1 MEYKRSDILPLIDSF
16 YQEDLTLESYEVQS
30 ILAIKCLTSLRFDL
44 AFKLLYLE
52 MRDKNAQ
59 FSKRIY
65 QEHIRAFSLG
75 KFAEPGNAEKNSIK
89 KYLTEFNNIF
99 KDIEYNGFDS
109 KKSLVPMSNAG
120 TILNGSHRVASAI
133 ILKERVKNIM
143 LNRTCP
149 VYDYDFFYK
158 RNVPESTLDAVATK
172 FIEYAENTYIAFIWP
187 TAQGREKDLKGIIP
201 NILYRKN
208 IHLNFNG
215 AHNLLSQIYYG
226 EHWLGSEKN
235 DFKGSKAKL
244 LQCFKNLNP
253 VRVIAF
259 QASSLEDVSRIKD
272 EVRAIF
278 NVGKHS
284 IHITDTK
291 EESVR
296 LARVVF
302 NKNSIAFLNNA
313 RPNKYASTHKQ
324 IDKFKSFLVKNGIN
338 NSDTV
343 LGEGIVLSAYGLR
356 ESSDIYYLLSDL
368 AEVNFCGD
376 ELDNHN
382 DILKFHEK
390 SKEELIYDPKNY
402 FYFNDLKFV
411 SLELLY
417 VMKKNRAEKK
427 DINDCA
433 IMESFK
439 ENRRFEVCFQRLK
452 QNFYYKQLKIKNNI
466 RRSLKATRLY
476 DPIRNIISFF
486 RK

>member
-16 YQEDLTLESYEVQS
+16 YQEDLTLDSYEVQS
-30 ILAIKCLTSLRFDL
+30 PLAIKFLTSFRFDL

-75 KFAEPGNAEKNSIK
+75 KFYEPGNVEKNSID
-89 KYLTEFNNIF
+89 KYFIEFERTFN
-99 KDIEYNGFDS
+99 DIKNNGFDS
-109 KKSLVPMSNAG
+109 KKSLVPMSSAG
-120 TILNGSHRVASAI
+120 NILNGSHRVASAI
-133 ILKERVKNIM
+133 MLKERVKSIV

-158 RNVPESTLDAVATK
+158 LNVSESTLDVVATK
-172 FIEYAENTYIAFIWP
+172 FIEYAENTYMAFIWP
-187 TAQGREKDLKGIIP
+187 TAQGRDEDIKDIIP
-201 NILYRKN
+201 NVVYRKK
-208 IHLNFNG
+208 IQLNFNG

-226 EHWLGSEKN
+226 EQWLGSEEN

-272 EVRAIF
+272 EVRDIF

-302 NKNSIAFLNNA
+302 NKNSIEFLNNA
-313 RPNKYASTHKQ
+313 RPNKYASTHKL
-324 IDKFKSFLVKNGIN
+324 IDKFKCFLVENGIN
-338 NSDTV
+338 NSDSV
-343 LGEGIVLSAYGLR
+343 LDGGIVLSAYGLR
-356 ESSDIYYLLSDL
+356 ESSDIDYLLSDL

-382 DILKFHEK
+382 DMLKFHKK

-402 FYFNDLKFV
+402 FYFNGLKFV
-411 SLELLY
+411 SLERLY

-427 DINDCA
+427 DLNDCA
-433 IMESFK
+433 IMKSFK
-439 ENRRFEVCFQRLK
+439 EKRKFEVYFQKLK
-452 QNFYYKQLKIKNNI
+452 QSFYYNKLKIKNNM
-466 RRSLKATRLY
+466 RRFLKATRVY
-476 DPIRNIISFF
+476 GPIKKIISFV